1 MIAPAPSVP
10 HNATL
15 ASSAMR
21 SIVSR
26 MAPKAGRS
34 PVHCSARALY
44 WSLPDR
50 SIKKK
55 RETEKHVHEH
65 ISLIY
70 LISLNLTLLLPSEAD
85 RVDLSVGPRCRTAEG
100 VGRRAGEINE
110 IYDTILYF
118 TVLSFFCDFAQFN
131 LCSPL
136 SSTATRHFGQ
146 YCPRVLL
153 TSWIYDCTGQRRLCL
168 PKEHPP

>member
-1 MIAPAPSVP
+1 M
-10 HNATL
+10 
-15 ASSAMR
+15 
-21 SIVSR
+21 
-26 MAPKAGRS
+26 
-34 PVHCSARALY
+34 
-44 WSLPDR
+44 
-50 SIKKK
+50 
-55 RETEKHVHEH
+55 HEH

-153 TSWIYDCTGQRRLCL
+153 TSWIYDCTTIEEVRW
-168 PKEHPP
+168 